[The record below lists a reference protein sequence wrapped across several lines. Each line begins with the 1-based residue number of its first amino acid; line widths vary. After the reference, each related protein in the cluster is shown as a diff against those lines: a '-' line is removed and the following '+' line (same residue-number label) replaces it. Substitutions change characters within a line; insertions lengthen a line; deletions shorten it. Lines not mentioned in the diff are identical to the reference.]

1 VTPNNLELVLYQE
14 NSLALVMLD
23 SSNLNTSQLSQ
34 ASGKSPDNLSLL
46 DDFPLSY
53 DSGVSIATTLV
64 KGILSEFPITQDS
77 LDSVCT
83 TVVTLGLEGCK
94 SIAYIPQTV
103 LDSDSDGAPHL
114 DSDGA
119 PCLDSNVLSKS
130 VEVTTTTDTAPI
142 SEYTWER
149 MKELWERRFTHPEK
163 MKPASGYAL
172 EGR

>member
-1 VTPNNLELVLYQE
+1 MTPNNLELVLYQE

-34 ASGKSPDNLSLL
+34 ASGESPDDLSLL

-53 DSGVSIATTLV
+53 DSGVLIATTLV
-64 KGILSEFPITQDS
+64 EGILLEFPITQDS

-103 LDSDSDGAPHL
+103 LVSPSGHGVASIPIR
-114 DSDGA
+114 
-119 PCLDSNVLSKS
+119 VLYSHAGPVGTAKDLSSQTTKSKYH
-130 VEVTTTTDTAPI
+130 VIRQVIQITCKVT
-142 SEYTWER
+142 
-149 MKELWERRFTHPEK
+149 
-163 MKPASGYAL
+163 
-172 EGR
+172 